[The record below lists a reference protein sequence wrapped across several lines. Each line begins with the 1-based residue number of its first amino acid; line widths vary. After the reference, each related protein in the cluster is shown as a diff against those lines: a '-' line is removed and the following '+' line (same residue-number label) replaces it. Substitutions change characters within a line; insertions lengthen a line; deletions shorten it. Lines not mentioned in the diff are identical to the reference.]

1 MKAFLVAIALAAS
14 ISFGVFAQ
22 KPRAVTAAEANGT
35 YRSRNNE
42 IRILALGGG
51 KLKVK
56 FDLSHVY
63 GPAESGMVNTGE
75 ATGEATIE
83 NNVAIFSTADSPKCK
98 ITMTFL
104 PSNKL
109 KVVQQGSDSDC
120 GFGQNVT
127 ADGTYRKID
136 GRKPTFD

>member
-35 YRSRNNE
+35 YRSRNGE
-42 IRILALGGG
+42 IKILALGGG
-51 KLKVK
+51 KLKVQ
-56 FDLSHVY
+56 FALVY
-63 GPAESGMVNTGE
+63 EYGSPESGNVNTGE
-75 ATGEATIE
+75 ATGEATIK
-83 NNVAIFSTADSPKCK
+83 NDVAIFSTADFSKCK

-104 PSNKL
+104 PGNKL
-109 KVVQQGSDSDC
+109 KVVQDSDC
-120 GFGQNVT
+120 GFGLNVT